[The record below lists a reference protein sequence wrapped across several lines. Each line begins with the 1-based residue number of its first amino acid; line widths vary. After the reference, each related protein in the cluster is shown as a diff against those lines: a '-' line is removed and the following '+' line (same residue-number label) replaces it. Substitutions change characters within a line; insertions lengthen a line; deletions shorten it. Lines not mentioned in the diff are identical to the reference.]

1 MNSILS
7 LTMLILLGV
16 CRLAGAAP
24 VPLGLSIADS
34 VENGPAL
41 AWEKM
46 KPLSSIK
53 SWQYH
58 NWIDNRKGGG
68 LRIGLRKFGDAE
80 GDPHG
85 KKPIWHLY
93 KGLGT
98 PNEEAAMPPYLKTI
112 GIGSWVEVIH
122 KGAIK

>member
-1 MNSILS
+1 MNSIPS

-46 KPLSSIK
+46 KPLFSIK

-58 NWIDNRKGGG
+58 NWIDNSKEGG

-80 GDPHG
+80 GDSHG
-85 KKPIWHLY
+85 KKPIWHL
-93 KGLGT
+93 
-98 PNEEAAMPPYLKTI
+98 
-112 GIGSWVEVIH
+112 H